1 MEFETRQND
10 LALRNLYT
18 EVTHITEMDLPFFS
32 PLSKTPAKSERCVI
46 DWVLYFPQSMSIFII

>member
-32 PLSKTPAKSERCVI
+32 PLVKILLNLKDV
-46 DWVLYFPQSMSIFII
+46 